1 MTPYEPLFA
10 IAGYAMGAIGMGLLF
25 DSLGGRS
32 VAWGVVAGLLWP
44 LTLVLGIVV
53 MTYDL
58 ACWVVLWCWLWV
70 RER

>member
-10 IAGYAMGAIGMGLLF
+10 IVGYAMGAIGMGILF

-32 VAWGVVAGLLWP
+32 VALGVVAGLLWP
-44 LTLVLGIVV
+44 LTIAV
-53 MTYDL
+53 MVPVMVWDL
-58 ACWVVLWCWLWV
+58 LTWCVTWVWLWV